1 MILRI
6 PLYLPIQPTAIMLRF
21 STTILLALLPIFSL
35 AQDTENTNP
44 NRLFSSTVPID
55 ITIQMDMQLVLNDTS
70 EDPQYSAA
78 KLIQKFDDNKIQ
90 VLDIKVKSR
99 GNTRRN
105 NSVCE
110 FPPIKL
116 NFKKESTLNTV
127 FEGQDKLKMVTHCQE
142 SGDYQNYAILEYLA
156 YKAYNL
162 LTDYSYRVRLV
173 NVIYQDT
180 DQNYVDIHKTGFL
193 IEDDDILAERIGGI
207 ITERR
212 IWSPDSC
219 EQKTIDLL
227 SLFQFMIGNTDWWI
241 HTRHNID
248 IVSLQNNELIPIPYD
263 FDYSGI
269 INAPYAIPSV
279 QLPIRSV
286 RERFFKGSC
295 KSITEYEK
303 TIDLFNSKN
312 SSIVSLIEN
321 ADFLDNKFKRTSL
334 KYIEDFYQII
344 NDQSKFNKYLNQT
357 CEFLNIP
364 PDKASVAHG
373 NKTNSR

>member
-6 PLYLPIQPTAIMLRF
+6 SLYLPIQPTTIMLRL
-21 STTILLALLPIFSL
+21 STTILLALLPIFSF
-35 AQDTENTNP
+35 AQDTKNANP
-44 NRLFSSTVPID
+44 NRLFSSTVPIE
-55 ITIQMDMQLVLNDTS
+55 ITLQMDMQKVLNDTS

-78 KLIQKFDDNKIQ
+78 RLIQKFDDNKIQ
-90 VLDIKVKSR
+90 VFDIKIKSR
-99 GNTRRN
+99 GNTRRI

-142 SGDYQNYAILEYLA
+142 SDDYQNYTMLEYVV
-156 YKAYNL
+156 YKTYNQ

-173 NVIYQDT
+173 NIIYQDT
-180 DQNYVDIHKTGFL
+180 EQYYNDIHKAGFL
-193 IEDDDILAERIGGI
+193 IEDEDFLAARIGGT

-219 EQKTIDLL
+219 EQKTVDLL

-248 IVSLQNNELIPIPYD
+248 IVSLRSNELIPIPFD

-269 INAPYAIPSV
+269 INAPYAIPSQ

-295 KSITEYEK
+295 KSYTEYEK
-303 TIDLFNSKN
+303 TIDLFNNKK
-312 SSIVSLIEN
+312 SSIFSLIEN
-321 ADFLDNKFKRTSL
+321 ADFLDNRFKRIST
-334 KYIEDFYQII
+334 KYIEDFYEII
-344 NDQSKFNKYLNQT
+344 NDQSKFSKYLNKT
-357 CEFLNIP
+357 CEFLNKP
-364 PDKASVAHG
+364 PDRASVENN
-373 NKTNSR
+373 NKN

>member
-6 PLYLPIQPTAIMLRF
+6 SLYLPIQPTTIMLRL
-21 STTILLALLPIFSL
+21 STTILLALLPIFSF
-35 AQDTENTNP
+35 AQDTKNANP
-44 NRLFSSTVPID
+44 NRLFSSAVPIE
-55 ITIQMDMQLVLNDTS
+55 ITLQMDMQKVLNDTS

-78 KLIQKFDDNKIQ
+78 RLIQKFDDNKIQ
-90 VLDIKVKSR
+90 VFDIKIKSR
-99 GNTRRN
+99 GNTRRI

-142 SGDYQNYAILEYLA
+142 SDDYQNYAMLEYAA
-156 YKAYNL
+156 YKTYNQ

-173 NVIYQDT
+173 NIIYQDT
-180 DQNYVDIHKTGFL
+180 EQYYNDIHKAGFL
-193 IEDDDILAERIGGI
+193 IEDEDFLAERIGGT

-219 EQKTIDLL
+219 EQKTVDLL

-248 IVSLQNNELIPIPYD
+248 IVSLRSNELIPIPFD

-269 INAPYAIPSV
+269 INAPYAIPSQ

-295 KSITEYEK
+295 KSYTEYEK
-303 TIDLFNSKN
+303 TIDLFNNKK
-312 SSIVSLIEN
+312 SSIFSLIEN
-321 ADFLDNKFKRTSL
+321 ADFLDNRFKRIST
-334 KYIEDFYQII
+334 KYIEDFYEII
-344 NDQSKFNKYLNQT
+344 NDQSKFSKYLNKT
-357 CEFLNIP
+357 CEFLNKP
-364 PDKASVAHG
+364 PDRASVENN
-373 NKTNSR
+373 NKN